1 MANINPDN
9 RSLNIEFLAY
19 NLSIARKARGKTVKE
34 CSNILGIPTSRLK
47 NYEAGKYIP
56 SLPEIE
62 ALSFVYR
69 IPVLAFFQE
78 DAVRKL
84 IHTPENNQLQKLIE
98 IRQRI
103 ISTRIHLAR
112 ENAEISLKQLSQIT
126 SIPTSRI
133 KRYEKGT
140 TPIALD
146 DLKKITKALNLTL
159 DSLFDHKSP
168 LGNWQDTQ
176 SENLAFEY
184 LPEEIKEFI
193 VDSDNLRY
201 LYTAQDLSKIGIE
214 RLDNLSNSLA
224 ELTDE
229 LLNPKNN

>member
-78 DAVRKL
+78 DTVRKL

-98 IRQRI
+98 IRHRI